1 MDSSRPVDVNPSRL
15 IALSLLLTSSLYL
28 ARIVVVEEMQFTL
41 EYTFSVVSGLFLFCG
56 SLYGSV
62 RYEENP
68 IVTEYGPMAYLLLFG
83 SIAMS
88 VGSVALILTA

>member
-28 ARIVVVEEMQFTL
+28 ARIVVVEEPQFSLRYTL
-41 EYTFSVVSGLFLFCG
+41 LAVSGLFMFCG
-56 SLYGSV
+56 SLYGLV
-62 RYEENP
+62 QYEENP
-68 IVTEYGPMAYLLLFG
+68 IVTEYGPMAYLILFG